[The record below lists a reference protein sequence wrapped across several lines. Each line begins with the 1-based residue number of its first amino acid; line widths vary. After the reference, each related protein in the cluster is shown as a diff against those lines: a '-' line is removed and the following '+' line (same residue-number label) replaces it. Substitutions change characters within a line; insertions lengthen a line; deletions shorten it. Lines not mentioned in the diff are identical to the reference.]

1 MKWCFCVKIP
11 ILTSWA
17 DTDMVDATEIRPCTN
32 MWATYHIVCSND
44 IHRLVR
50 FTWADWCLSLFK
62 FIATTFISF
71 ILYVQSVS
79 AHEFVATIIRI
90 NDGDTLTAL
99 VNNETTKIRLLD
111 VDCYETKK
119 NARAK
124 FQQKYYG
131 LSYDKVLEKG
141 KQSRK
146 ILKKLLKDHRYI
158 RVEWE
163 KRDSFGRILG
173 KVYLDDIKSNGIID
187 VNQYMLESGGCNKYL
202 PKSVLKKSNKEKNK

>member
-1 MKWCFCVKIP
+1 MKKIFYAV
-11 ILTSWA
+11 L
-17 DTDMVDATEIRPCTN
+17 
-32 MWATYHIVCSND
+32 
-44 IHRLVR
+44 LV
-50 FTWADWCLSLFK
+50 FL
-62 FIATTFISF
+62 IA
-71 ILYVQSVS
+71 QSAF
-79 AHEFVATIIRI
+79 AHEFVATIIKI

-131 LSYDKVLEKG
+131 LSLDEIIKNG

-146 ILKKLLKDHRYI
+146 QLKNLLKNHKYI

-173 KVYLDDIKSNGIID
+173 KVYLDDIKSAEVID
-187 VNQYMLESGGCNKYL
+187 INLFMLEQGACHKYVKQ
-202 PKSVLKKSNKEKNK
+202 PMH

>member
-1 MKWCFCVKIP
+1 MQ
-11 ILTSWA
+11 LTTSTA
-17 DTDMVDATEIRPCTN
+17 
-32 MWATYHIVCSND
+32 
-44 IHRLVR
+44 LVR
-50 FTWADWCLSLFK
+50 FTLADWCLSLFK
-62 FIATTFISF
+62 FIATF
-71 ILYVQSVS
+71 ILLMSFTQFVS
-79 AHEFVATIIRI
+79 AHEFVATIIKI

-119 NARAK
+119 NNRMK

-131 LSYDKVLEKG
+131 LSIDEVIQNG

-146 ILKKLLKDHRYI
+146 KLKNLLKDHRYI

-173 KVYLDDIKSNGIID
+173 KVYLDDIKSAGLID
-187 VNQYMLESGGCNKYL
+187 VNQYMLDTGGCNKYL
-202 PKSVLKKSNKEKNK
+202 PKSSLNHKIK

>member
-1 MKWCFCVKIP
+1 M
-11 ILTSWA
+11 
-17 DTDMVDATEIRPCTN
+17 
-32 MWATYHIVCSND
+32 
-44 IHRLVR
+44 R

-62 FIATTFISF
+62 LIATTFF
-71 ILYVQSVS
+71 ALFYVQMVY
-79 AHEFVATIIRI
+79 AHEFVATIIKI
-90 NDGDTLTAL
+90 NDGDTITAL
-99 VNNETTKIRLLD
+99 VNNEMTKIRLLD

-119 NARAK
+119 NGRAK
-124 FQQKYYG
+124 FQQQYYG
-131 LSYDKVLEKG
+131 LSYEELLEKG

-158 RVEWE
+158 RVKWD

-173 KVYLDDIKSNGIID
+173 NVYLDDIKSSGIID

>member
-1 MKWCFCVKIP
+1 MEELMKKTVFYLVLFT
-11 ILTSWA
+11 IL
-17 DTDMVDATEIRPCTN
+17 
-32 MWATYHIVCSND
+32 
-44 IHRLVR
+44 L
-50 FTWADWCLSLFK
+50 
-62 FIATTFISF
+62 
-71 ILYVQSVS
+71 VQSVF
-79 AHEFVATIIRI
+79 AHEFVATIIKI
-90 NDGDTLTAL
+90 NDGDTLSAF
-99 VNNETTKIRLLD
+99 VNNENTKIRLLD

-131 LSYDKVLEKG
+131 LPVDEVIKNG

-173 KVYLDDIKSNGIID
+173 KVYLDDIKSAGIID
-187 VNQYMLESGGCNKYL
+187 VNQYMLKIGGCNKYV
-202 PKSVLKKSNKEKNK
+202 PSSVLKKSKKSK

>member
-1 MKWCFCVKIP
+1 M
-11 ILTSWA
+11 
-17 DTDMVDATEIRPCTN
+17 
-32 MWATYHIVCSND
+32 
-44 IHRLVR
+44 R

-62 FIATTFISF
+62 LIASIFF
-71 ILYVQSVS
+71 ALFYVQSVS
-79 AHEFVATIIRI
+79 AHEFVATITKI

-99 VNNETTKIRLLD
+99 VNNEDTKIRLLD

-119 NARAK
+119 NKRAK

-131 LSYDKVLEKG
+131 LTVDEVIKNG

-146 ILKKLLKDHRYI
+146 QLKNLLKDHRYI

-173 KVYLDDIKSNGIID
+173 TVYLDDIKSAGVID
-187 VNQYMLESGGCNKYL
+187 VNQYMLDQGGCNKYI
-202 PKSVLKKSNKEKNK
+202 PSSVLKKSKEKK

>member
-1 MKWCFCVKIP
+1 MGYSHTDVVT
-11 ILTSWA
+11 TSTA
-17 DTDMVDATEIRPCTN
+17 FV
-32 MWATYHIVCSND
+32 
-44 IHRLVR
+44 RLARV
-50 FTWADWCLSLFK
+50 DWCLSLFK
-62 FIATTFISF
+62 FITTTFF
-71 ILYVQSVS
+71 ALFYVQMVC
-79 AHEFVATIIRI
+79 AHEFVATIIKI
-90 NDGDTLTAL
+90 NDGDTLSAF
-99 VNNETTKIRLLD
+99 VNNENTKIRLLD

-119 NARAK
+119 NKRAK

-131 LSYDKVLEKG
+131 LSVDEVLEKG

-187 VNQYMLESGGCNKYL
+187 VNQDMLNQGGCNKYV
-202 PKSVLKKSNKEKNK
+202 PKSALNHKIK